1 MKWDPKAK
9 PLSNKKFRVKMVNL
23 MAQGNLLETTAGCLG
38 MSLEEFETRVQENKE
53 NSRAYEIGK
62 TMLIGYYQER
72 MRVWMLQPPKNNE
85 MMKVFLSH
93 YMKIV
98 ERKPVTEMKLEQTG
112 PSHEENLK
120 QLQGE

>member
-1 MKWDPKAK
+1 MA
-9 PLSNKKFRVKMVNL
+9 NL

-53 NSRAYEIGK
+53 NARVYEIGK

-72 MRVWMLQPPKNNE
+72 MRVWMLQPPRNNE
-85 MMKVFLSH
+85 IMKVFLSH